1 VDLSPLKTLV
11 TAAVLGRSR
20 SGASLSP
27 IRFIGLFTMP
37 VLKTLVDTEIKTR
50 FKNIAKAQGLSES
63 ELLRAVALVVTGQ
76 DNSADQLVK
85 PDAEKSDL
93 DRMTVRMPRFLLEA
107 IDVQAKTKG
116 MAPSRW
122 VASLVQS
129 HLTDQPVMTDDE
141 LAALKASNREL
152 AAIGRNIN
160 QIAKV
165 LNETFYETEQV
176 KLDKLAELS
185 QTIEKNRETV
195 RALVRASQNSWKA
208 D

>member
-11 TAAVLGRSR
+11 TATVLGRSR

>member
-1 VDLSPLKTLV
+1 
-11 TAAVLGRSR
+11 
-20 SGASLSP
+20 
-27 IRFIGLFTMP
+27 MP

-76 DNSADQLVK
+76 DSADQLVK
-85 PDAEKSDL
+85 PDVEKSDL